1 MSARTVSGES
11 FTMGAPSGDAPLS
24 FSAFVLGLASTALIH
39 LGVHE
44 HPETNTVTIDLV
56 LARQS
61 IDVLAML
68 REKTRGNLSSDE
80 EELFSSVLSDLQL
93 RFVEKSNAKKA

>member
-1 MSARTVSGES
+1 MGETRGES
-11 FTMGAPSGDAPLS
+11 FVMSDAAGPLS

-39 LGVHE
+39 LGVTPN
-44 HPETNTVTIDLV
+44 PETGKTTVDLV

-68 REKTRGNLSSDE
+68 REKTRGNLSSE
-80 EELFSSVLSDLQL
+80 EEQLFASILSDLQL
-93 RFVEKSNAKKA
+93 RFVEKNKAR

>member
-1 MSARTVSGES
+1 MVAKTGET
-11 FTMGAPSGDAPLS
+11 FTMREDDGALS
-24 FSAFVLGLASTALIH
+24 FSAFVLGLASSALIH
-39 LGVHE
+39 LGAQQN
-44 HPETNTVTIDLV
+44 PETGSVDIDLV

-80 EELFSSVLSDLQL
+80 EQLFNSVLADLRL
-93 RFVEKSNAKKA
+93 RFVEKSTAQK